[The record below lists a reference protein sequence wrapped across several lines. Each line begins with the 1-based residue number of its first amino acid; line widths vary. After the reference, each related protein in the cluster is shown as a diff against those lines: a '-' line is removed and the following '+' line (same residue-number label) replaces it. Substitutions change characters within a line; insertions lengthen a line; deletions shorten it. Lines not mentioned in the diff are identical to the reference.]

1 MSGSA
6 EETSGL
12 VESSPESSP
21 VSSPEPSFRPR
32 LPTYFLSLRNGTRI
46 GNEDYSLNS
55 LRESRRP
62 LESSPLQRDL
72 PSLVMAE
79 SDNEIPD
86 LDFPTDSRIQGF
98 GFLD

>member
-1 MSGSA
+1 M
-6 EETSGL
+6 
-12 VESSPESSP
+12 ESSLESSP

-55 LRESRRP
+55 LREARRP
-62 LESSPLQRDL
+62 LESSPLRLIAD
-72 PSLVMAE
+72 
-79 SDNEIPD
+79 SDTEIAD
-86 LDFPTDSRIQGF
+86 MDFATDSRIQGF

>member
-1 MSGSA
+1 MEVSGSA

-12 VESSPESSP
+12 VESSLESSP
-21 VSSPEPSFRPR
+21 ASSPEPSFRPR

-55 LRESRRP
+55 LREARRP
-62 LESSPLQRDL
+62 LETSPLPHR
-72 PSLVMAE
+72 VMAD
-79 SDNEIPD
+79 SDSELQD
-86 LDFPTDSRIQGF
+86 QGFATDSRIQGF

>member
-1 MSGSA
+1 MEISGSA

-12 VESSPESSP
+12 VESSLESSP

-62 LESSPLQRDL
+62 LESSPLPLR
-72 PSLVMAE
+72 VMAD

-86 LDFPTDSRIQGF
+86 LDFATDSRIQGF